1 LNFQNVLGEGMK
13 DSEEQIVHELKKLNA
28 TLVRMENS
36 NEEINKKLGRLNDKL
51 LSIERIYESEFYYDV
66 EDEDTRKKI
75 VWTQLAM
82 IVQSLKRIESSLVG
96 IKY

>member
-1 LNFQNVLGEGMK
+1 MK

>member
-1 LNFQNVLGEGMK
+1 LGEGMK

-36 NEEINKKLGRLNDKL
+36 NEEINKKLERLNDKL

>member
-1 LNFQNVLGEGMK
+1 MK

-36 NEEINKKLGRLNDKL
+36 NEEINKKLERLNDKL